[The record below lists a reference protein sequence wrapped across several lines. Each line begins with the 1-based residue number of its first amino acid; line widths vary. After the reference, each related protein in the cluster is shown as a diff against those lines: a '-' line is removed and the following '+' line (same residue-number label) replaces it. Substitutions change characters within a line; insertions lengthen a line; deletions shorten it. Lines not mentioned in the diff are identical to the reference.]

1 MSYYRLQPRG
11 GRPAAGAAPALPV
24 VCLDELHTLTVQTA
38 VSGTASLLSYHMD
51 KLFGRRDLAVV
62 FCRWKR
68 TIWINSS
75 VGGSAAPLSHF
86 FHVFSLLLP
95 HSAPLSVLDGDSR
108 KPQYP
113 LCSKGAIPHRDET
126 CARSDRVSHPTTANT
141 AYLMTLHLL
150 LARNTAGIERLTQ
163 QTVHSIG
170 NCD

>member
-95 HSAPLSVLDGDSR
+95 LVVTPLLSLFSTETHGN
-108 KPQYP
+108 
-113 LCSKGAIPHRDET
+113 LNIP
-126 CARSDRVSHPTTANT
+126 CARRALFLTETRRAHVLIVCRIPP
-141 AYLMTLHLL
+141 LPTLH
-150 LARNTAGIERLTQ
+150 I
-163 QTVHSIG
+163 S
-170 NCD
+170 